1 MSVTAGTQQLGTHK
15 YAAGNYDFNGIS
27 QLGESALRI
36 YSIDK
41 LENFSMAPAIFV
53 IISLFRGSISVVN

>member
-1 MSVTAGTQQLGTHK
+1 MTVTAGTQQLGTHK
-15 YAAGNYDFNGIS
+15 YATGNYDFNGIS

-41 LENFSMAPAIFV
+41 LGILE
-53 IISLFRGSISVVN
+53 LFYGPCYICHHITF